1 MRWLVRLTGLVV
13 ILIAVVVV
21 SLLLLPG
28 DRIAKIAAEQIS
40 NATGRDVTMSGETK
54 ISLYP
59 VLGVSTGEVIVANAG
74 WSKAGPMLEAESLK
88 IGVEPAALFGG
99 EIRITGLEAVNPR
112 ILLER
117 AADGRVNWELGV
129 EGVASS
135 GQSGSNGS
143 AGGGGGATAPARSER
158 LALTLDRALISKAN
172 LRYVDHGTGEDVA
185 LSDIDLDLRWPD
197 YEGAATF
204 EASARYASEVV
215 RVSGQ
220 LSQVVTFID
229 GGVSG
234 LKADIETKG
243 GSLSFDGRASTEP
256 QLSGRLRADIGNT
269 ANFLAALGVSGVDIP
284 RGLGRAIALDADL
297 TVSQDMRVSLRETS
311 LTLDDNRLSGAADVF
326 LGGDKPRLNM
336 QLNAGAL
343 DLSALAAGDDSGAGE
358 GGSGASGNGSGG
370 SGGGNVPSDGWPKTK
385 IDASAL
391 GLADAEVALVADS
404 VNLGDLALGKTR
416 VLMTLTNARLVFELR
431 ELRAYDGLVTGEF
444 VMNNR
449 SGLSVG
455 GNMKANGIN
464 LETFLTDAVD
474 ISRFSAKADGKVSF
488 LGVGRS
494 LHAIMNSLEGKGSL
508 GTGRGVISGIDLD
521 RLMRSG
527 DASGG
532 TTVFDSLNASF
543 TMKQGNLFTKD
554 LAMSLPLAK
563 ASGEGRIGLGA
574 RDIDYT
580 FTPALLE
587 GENRKGLAIPVRIR
601 GPWAS
606 PRIQPDLEAAIDLN
620 FKEEKK
626 ELKAKAKRKL
636 NRKLEKELGLS
647 VEEGQ
652 SAEDAI
658 RDKVED
664 ELKNEL
670 FKLFE

>member
-13 ILIAVVVV
+13 ILIVVVVV

-117 AADGRVNWELGV
+117 ASDGRVNWELGV

-256 QLSGRLRADIGNT
+256 QLGGRLRADIGNT

-297 TVSQDMRVSLRETS
+297 TVSQDLRVSLRETS

-543 TMKQGNLFTKD
+543 TMKQGNLFNKD

>member
-1 MRWLVRLTGLVV
+1 MRVLVRLIGLVV
-13 ILIAVVVV
+13 VLVAVVVV
-21 SLLLLPG
+21 SLLMLPG

-54 ISLYP
+54 VSLYP
-59 VLGVSTGEVIVANAG
+59 VLGVSTGEVIVANAA
-74 WSKAGPMLEAESLK
+74 WSKAGPMLEADSLK

-117 AADGRVNWELGV
+117 ASDGRVNWELGV
-129 EGVASS
+129 EGVAPS
-135 GQSGSNGS
+135 GQSGGGDGS
-143 AGGGGGATAPARSER
+143 GSGAPARSER
-158 LALTLDRALISKAN
+158 LALTLDRALISKAT
-172 LRYVDHGTGEDVA
+172 LRYLDHGTGDEVA

-204 EASARYASEVV
+204 EAAARYASEII

-220 LSQVVTFID
+220 LSQVGTFID

-234 LKADIETKG
+234 LQADIKAKG
-243 GSLSFDGRASTEP
+243 GSLSFDGRASTVP
-256 QLSGRLRADIGNT
+256 QLGGRLRADIGNT
-269 ANFLAALGVSGVDIP
+269 AAFLAALGVPGVDVP
-284 RGLGRAIALDADL
+284 RGLGRAIVLDTDL
-297 TVSQDMRVSLRETS
+297 TVSEDMRLSLRETS
-311 LTLDDNRLSGAADVF
+311 LTLDDNRLNGAADVF
-326 LGGDKPRLNM
+326 LGGAKPRLNM

-343 DLSALAAGDDSGAGE
+343 DLSALAAGGDAGGGAK
-358 GGSGASGNGSGG
+358 GGGGSGG
-370 SGGGNVPSDGWPKTK
+370 SGSGGGSNVPTDGWPKTK

-391 GLADAEVALVADS
+391 GLADAEIALVADS
-404 VNLGDLALGKTR
+404 VDLGDLAIGKTR
-416 VLMTLTNARLVFELR
+416 VLMTLTNARLVFALR

-444 VMNNR
+444 VLNNR

-455 GNMKANGIN
+455 GNMDASGIN
-464 LETFLTDAVD
+464 LETFLSDAVD

-527 DASGG
+527 DVSGG
-532 TTVFDSLNASF
+532 TTGFDSLNASF
-543 TMKQGNLFTKD
+543 TMKQGNLFNKD

-580 FTPALLE
+580 FTPTLLE
-587 GENRKGLAIPVRIR
+587 GENRKGFAIPVRIR
-601 GPWAS
+601 GPWAN

-626 ELKAKAKRKL
+626 ELKAKAKRRL
-636 NRKLEKELGLS
+636 NRKLEKELGLTIK
-647 VEEGQ
+647 EGQ
-652 SAEDAI
+652 SAEDAV

-664 ELKNEL
+664 ELKKEL